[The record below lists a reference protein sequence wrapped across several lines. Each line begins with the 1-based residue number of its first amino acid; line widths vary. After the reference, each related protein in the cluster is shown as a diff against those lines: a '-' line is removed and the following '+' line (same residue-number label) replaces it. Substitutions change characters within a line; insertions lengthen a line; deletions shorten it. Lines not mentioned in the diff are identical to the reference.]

1 MTRKRLKKFLLETRN
16 QLEKD
21 VDILVKD
28 IKVKDRV
35 IEQLN
40 DKVTAIK
47 SNCIPN
53 ENITIESRVQQA
65 VHDEKEQ
72 NVNITHPNDNI

>member
-53 ENITIESRVQQA
+53 ENYNIE
-65 VHDEKEQ
+65 
-72 NVNITHPNDNI
+72 